1 MTCFSAEASEVNMWL
16 LVTWWYDGKVR
27 YYGPF
32 KDQQSAAKFD
42 REYIQKLPG
51 VSGDTYIG
59 PLINPGIA
67 KE

>member
-1 MTCFSAEASEVNMWL
+1 MWL

-42 REYIQKLPG
+42 RDYIQRIPG
-51 VSGDTYIG
+51 LSGDTYIG